1 MIRLFL
7 PIQPDI
13 YYFSLFFSLSYL
25 LFFVKLIVLCYF
37 YIAAQILMLC
47 VQDAY
52 SDSKK
57 GHEKNRSPCKER
69 PVLFFVTVSRLGS
82 VFLRRN
88 SLR

>member
-13 YYFSLFFSLSYL
+13 YYFSLSFSLSCL

-57 GHEKNRSPCKER
+57 GHEKTGL
-69 PVLFFVTVSRLGS
+69 PVKRGLFFFRDGFPSPFGIP
-82 VFLRRN
+82 
-88 SLR
+88 

>member
-13 YYFSLFFSLSYL
+13 YYFSFSFSFSLSYL

-37 YIAAQILMLC
+37 YIAAQILMLG

-52 SDSKK
+52 SNSKK
-57 GHEKNRSPCKER
+57 SMKKQ
-69 PVLFFVTVSRLGS
+69 VSL
-82 VFLRRN
+82 
-88 SLR
+88 

>member
-57 GHEKNRSPCKER
+57 SMKKQ
-69 PVLFFVTVSRLGS
+69 VSL
-82 VFLRRN
+82 
-88 SLR
+88 

>member
-13 YYFSLFFSLSYL
+13 YYFSLSFSLSYL

-52 SDSKK
+52 SNSKK
-57 GHEKNRSPCKER
+57 GMKKTGL
-69 PVLFFVTVSRLGS
+69 PVKRGLFFFS
-82 VFLRRN
+82 
-88 SLR
+88 